1 MAMAM
6 ATALPYSSTINT
18 GMDEMAMS
26 HQLGLRTLGL
36 LAIVALATAVLVKP
50 ELVGAPR
57 AATAPAFAAMLAVG
71 HN

>member
-6 ATALPYSSTINT
+6 AAALPYSRIIKT
-18 GMDEMAMS
+18 GMDEMAMNY
-26 HQLGLRTLGL
+26 QLGLRTLGL
-36 LAIVALATAVLVKP
+36 LVFVALATAVLVKP

>member
-1 MAMAM
+1 MAMV
-6 ATALPYSSTINT
+6 TGLPYSSTIDT
-18 GMDEMAMS
+18 GMDEMAMNY
-26 HQLGLRTLGL
+26 QLGLRTLGL